1 MFANL
6 GPEVIAVM
14 IPIVFLL
21 GAALVISVAIVMA
34 GKKKDLDHKERLVAL
49 EKGLPLPEPPEKE
62 MRPVHALRRAWGLVW
77 TGIGLG
83 VTIGLATNP
92 AAARENAWAWGLIP
106 LFMGAGLLIASVL
119 DKKEFE
125 ERLKR
130 TGGDHSDSSGPPVS
144 HV

>member
-1 MFANL
+1 
-6 GPEVIAVM
+6 M

-21 GAALVISVAIVMA
+21 GAALVISIAIVMA
-34 GKKKDLDHKERLVAL
+34 GKKKDLDHRERLVAL
-49 EKGLPLPEPPEKE
+49 EKGLPLPEPPERE
-62 MRPVHALRRAWGLVW
+62 MKPVHAVRRAWGLVW

-92 AAARENAWAWGLIP
+92 DAAEVHAWAWGLIP

-130 TGGDHSDSSGPPVS
+130 TGGGHSDSSGPPVS